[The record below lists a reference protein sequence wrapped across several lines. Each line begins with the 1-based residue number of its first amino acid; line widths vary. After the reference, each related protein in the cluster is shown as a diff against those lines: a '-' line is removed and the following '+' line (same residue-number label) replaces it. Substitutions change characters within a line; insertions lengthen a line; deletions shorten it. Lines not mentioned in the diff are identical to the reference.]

1 MRKNQV
7 TLLKGSVKILK
18 SIFGSRGFRF
28 IDLLIYE
35 INYAKISRVNTH
47 VLATLYYLHR
57 SVRVI
62 PKELFGSP
70 QCWIFWVLYV
80 TSRDVDCSN
89 YKWNMRCP
97 CFTTGF
103 YVFSLVHV
111 ILEVE
116 FFFVY
121 YTYVYCV
128 VIMGNKI
135 RIISNANNMLKRK
148 VY

>member
-1 MRKNQV
+1 M
-7 TLLKGSVKILK
+7 KILK
-18 SIFGSRGFRF
+18 SIFGSRSSCF

-35 INYAKISRVNTH
+35 IDYAKISRVNTH
-47 VLATLYYLHR
+47 VLATLYYLHH

-80 TSRDVDCSN
+80 TPRDVDCSN

-103 YVFSLVHV
+103 YVFSLFHV

-116 FFFVY
+116 LFFCIL
-121 YTYVYCV
+121 YVYCV

-135 RIISNANNMLKRK
+135 RIISNENNMWKRK
-148 VY
+148 I